1 MRSIAI
7 QCLPQDLPE
16 IIKVDVSALKVGDS
30 IHVRDLPLPKGVEA
44 DVDAD
49 LTVFIVA
56 EPAVASEATATT
68 AATAPE
74 VIKEKKAEAGSDK
87 K

>member
-1 MRSIAI
+1 M
-7 QCLPQDLPE
+7 
-16 IIKVDVSALKVGDS
+16 DVSALKVGDS

-44 DVDAD
+44 DVDAE

-56 EPAVASEATATT
+56 EPAVASEAASTE
-68 AATAPE
+68 AAAAPE
-74 VIKEKKAEAGSDK
+74 VIKEKKAEAASEK